1 MGLLTLRFTGMYS
14 ALPVLVVI
22 ACGVTYH
29 LAQKGAAA
37 TSPWPMLAVAYAA
50 ALALSLAL
58 GFAHSPSRFGQVT
71 RGECITGLL
80 IGLAAFGVEAGF
92 YYVYRAGW
100 PLASASVIAS
110 VVSTAI
116 LALIGTTVLGEHLSA
131 CRGAGI
137 VLAGLAAV
145 LVARG

>member
-1 MGLLTLRFTGMYS
+1 M
-14 ALPVLVVI
+14 VVI
-22 ACGVTYH
+22 VCGVAYH
-29 LAQKGAAA
+29 LAQRGAGA

-58 GFAHSPSRFGQVT
+58 GFARGPSRFGQAT

-110 VVSTAI
+110 LVSTAI
-116 LALIGTTVLGEHLSA
+116 LALVGITVLGEHLSA
-131 CRGAGI
+131 SRGAGI

-145 LVARG
+145 LIARG